1 MPQKKSL
8 VAGTDKSVT
17 LKWDAFGTEITKL
30 ALQYAILNGKNTF
43 TDLKKNG
50 GREITLSNPQVT
62 GEYVV
67 TNSCDSHLHIAWSVV
82 VVCCSVDKRGALA
95 CLEL

>member
-1 MPQKKSL
+1 M
-8 VAGTDKSVT
+8 

-30 ALQYAILNGKNTF
+30 ALQYAILNGKATF

-67 TNSCDSHLHIAWSVV
+67 LMPATVAQPRTPILQHTRHHHSFIHSLTSPFTLPVPTD
-82 VVCCSVDKRGALA
+82 G
-95 CLEL
+95 